1 MSSIM
6 TTAINYGA
14 PKLICI
20 PLLISSLVIHPSQL
34 SLGKNPKEYR
44 VLVHGA
50 GNDT

>member
-1 MSSIM
+1 M

-34 SLGKNPKEYR
+34 TLEKIQKNR

-50 GNDT
+50 GNDA